1 MKYKQQALSKI
12 EKIEHQVRALEIDIN
27 RGNPITDIN
36 AKMTMIKSL
45 LEHLKDNISIEQDEW
60 N

>member
-12 EKIEHQVRALEIDIN
+12 EKIENQLRALEIDIN
-27 RGNPITDIN
+27 RGGSVQQVN
-36 AKMTMIKSL
+36 ARMSMIKSL